1 MSEGQRDILNSP
13 TPSVEGG
20 ICLQYLEGIAKLR
33 YAIIVMAELLYYKH
47 GTSIE
52 DEGSQSYYTN
62 DTELLLDIVKS
73 CCNDDSLNTD
83 NAGPAVFLVKQLAR
97 QYGVSFLTKL
107 TSDQTMQWIVP
118 HHLQRSNE
126 VVLIGFKY
134 SGHYLITRSNKL
146 VIHLSFIKFIRNL
159 EVLLLMQCIV
169 KTWKNCRE

>member
-1 MSEGQRDILNSP
+1 MSEGREDVLNS
-13 TPSVEGG
+13 TSVEGA
-20 ICLQYLEGIAKLR
+20 IRLQYLEGIAKLR

-62 DTELLLDIVKS
+62 DTELLLDIAKQ
-73 CCNDDSLNTD
+73 CCNDDTLNTD

-97 QYGVSFLTKL
+97 QYGISLLTNL

-118 HHLQRSNE
+118 DHLQRSNE

-134 SGHYLITRSNKL
+134 NGHYLITRSNKL
-146 VIHLSFIKFIRNL
+146 VIHLSFIKFMKNL
-159 EVLLLMQCIV
+159 EVLLLMQCMV